1 MEFMCEPSG
10 SVMIVVLVGAQLDAG
25 TAAEF
30 KCDITPVLDVHSQ
43 VVFDLSQL
51 EFVDSSGLG
60 AFLSCLRHVQAKGGD
75 LKLCGLSQQ
84 VRMLFELVR
93 MHRIFHIFDTCEA
106 AIAAFQSRG

>member
-1 MEFMCEPSG
+1 MEFMCEPSDG
-10 SVMIVVLVGAQLDAG
+10 VMIVVLVGVQLDTG
-25 TAAEF
+25 TAVEF
-30 KCDITPVLDVHSQ
+30 KCDIMPVLDVHPQ

-60 AFLSCLRHVQAKGGD
+60 AFLSCLRHVQTKGGD

-93 MHRIFHIFDTCEA
+93 MHRIFHIFDTREA